1 MYMILNDVLVKKKKN
16 VIGKI
21 GGGNPG
27 QENDGYGI
35 KCQAY
40 TVSFM
45 CFIISLHFRNHP
57 TRAVV
62 IPIF

>member
-1 MYMILNDVLVKKKKN
+1 MFWLKKIKN
-16 VIGKI
+16 VIGEI

-27 QENDGYGI
+27 QENDSYGI
-35 KCQAY
+35 TCQAY

-45 CFIISLHFRNHP
+45 YFIISLHFRNHP
-57 TRAVV
+57 IRAVV